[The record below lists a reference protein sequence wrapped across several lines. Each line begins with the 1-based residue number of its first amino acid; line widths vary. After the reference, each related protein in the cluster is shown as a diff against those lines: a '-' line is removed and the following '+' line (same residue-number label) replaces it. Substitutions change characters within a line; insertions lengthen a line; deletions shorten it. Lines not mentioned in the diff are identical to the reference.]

1 MNRAIWSMISRHQA
15 IQNVNFPTLFR
26 MQREVNTAFYIFVID
41 WILKSNLGVISI
53 PYWSYQ
59 NEKTFIHK
67 YNTMATTDLPWNVDA
82 GEPMYNLE
90 EPLEMLQ
97 TMLNQKNID
106 IESMD
111 MRGAAHEDF
120 EFGEEPRQL
129 KLITQFTSQ
138 NPEMDI
144 RSARVRDLNDK
155 FDFEMDSSDPN
166 WIFRDDL
173 VTRSSVATIQRGN
186 QSFAQARDQ
195 LITPPPIDT
204 QQKIFELLQAK

>member
-1 MNRAIWSMISRHQA
+1 
-15 IQNVNFPTLFR
+15 
-26 MQREVNTAFYIFVID
+26 
-41 WILKSNLGVISI
+41 
-53 PYWSYQ
+53 
-59 NEKTFIHK
+59 
-67 YNTMATTDLPWNVDA
+67 MATTDLPWNVDA